1 MSNMTLVQLYHGEA
15 MTTSETIASGVD
27 LPHKTV
33 IQLIRKYENELQ
45 EFGPLA
51 FEMRKGGKLPQGGC
65 AKSTEFAWLNEGQ
78 AIFILTLMRN
88 SEIVV
93 TFKVSLVKAFL
104 ELRDKSDLK
113 SDFTNQPL
121 PEYSNPLSLSHRA
134 DIAVAADRTF
144 RAMMRSGRTVGL
156 PLPQALR
163 RANEITLQKTGVD
176 MLRELGAED
185 AILPRAPVFDDAYGV
200 SRFFTAWMDG
210 ALPVPFTVCR
220 STHFYRAYEL
230 WAGEN
235 GIEPT
240 PVNVF
245 FAKAYAHRDRVKKG
259 IVHGKKGVRAVIP
272 VGAKVSI
279 TSGEWS
285 RHAEKEMERFASA
298 LKKWDK
304 PD

>member
-1 MSNMTLVQLYHGEA
+1 MNAPAIFAFNAAAVRVFNIENAPWFMASDIAGILGYRDAEKMTRMLDDDEKGTHLAGTPGGNQEVSIISESGLYSATFKSKRPEA
-15 MTTSETIASGVD
+15 KTFRKWVTSEV
-27 LPHKTV
+27 LPS
-33 IQLIRKYENELQ
+33 IRQHGTYSMPGAAE
-45 EFGPLA
+45 
-51 FEMRKGGKLPQGGC
+51 
-65 AKSTEFAWLNEGQ
+65 S
-78 AIFILTLMRN
+78 
-88 SEIVV
+88 V
-93 TFKVSLVKAFL
+93 
-104 ELRDKSDLK
+104 
-113 SDFTNQPL
+113 

-185 AILPRAPVFDDAYGV
+185 AILPRTQKHDDPYGV
-200 SRFFTAWMDG
+200 SSFFTAWMDG
-210 ALPVPFTVCR
+210 TLPVPFTVCR

-230 WAGEN
+230 WAEEN
-235 GIEPT
+235 GIDPT

-245 FAKAYAHRDRVKKG
+245 FAKAYSHRDRVKKG
-259 IVHGKKGVRAVIP
+259 VVHGKKGIRAVIP
-272 VGAKVSI
+272 VGAKVGV

-285 RHAEKEMERFASA
+285 RHAENEIERFYAA

-304 PD
+304 PDR

>member
-1 MSNMTLVQLYHGEA
+1 MNAPTIFAFDAAAVRVFMIHDAPWFVAGDIASILGYKHVPHMVRMLDEDERGTHIVDTLGGKQDVSVVNESGMFACVLKSRRPEA
-15 MTTSETIASGVD
+15 KTFRKWVTSEV
-27 LPHKTV
+27 LPS
-33 IQLIRKYENELQ
+33 IRQHGTYTMPGAAE
-45 EFGPLA
+45 A
-51 FEMRKGGKLPQGGC
+51 
-65 AKSTEFAWLNEGQ
+65 
-78 AIFILTLMRN
+78 
-88 SEIVV
+88 V
-93 TFKVSLVKAFL
+93 
-104 ELRDKSDLK
+104 
-113 SDFTNQPL
+113 
-121 PEYSNPLSLSHRA
+121 PEYSNPMSLNHRA

-185 AILPRAPVFDDAYGV
+185 AILPRAPKFDDAYGV

-245 FAKAYAHRDRVKKG
+245 FAKAYSHRDRVKKG
-259 IVHGKKGVRAVIP
+259 VVHGKKGMRAVIP
-272 VGAKVSI
+272 VGAKVGV

-285 RHAEKEMERFASA
+285 RHAENEIERFAAA

-304 PD
+304 PDR